1 MNKLKKFY
9 MILVTKPKLKKANIA
24 YWTDSEINSP
34 FQTIKKIDLVYSDN
48 LEDIKT
54 QLLFMGYKILEQ
66 SKRQYMHVVYYDL
79 IDI

>member
-9 MILVTKPKLKKANIA
+9 MILVTKPKLKKAAIA

-34 FQTIKKIDLVYSDN
+34 FQKIKEIDLVYSDN

-66 SKRQYMHVVYYDL
+66 SKQQYMHVVYYNL
-79 IDI
+79 TDI

>member
-1 MNKLKKFY
+1 MNKLKNFY
-9 MILVTKPKLKKANIA
+9 LILVTKPKLKKAAIK

-34 FQTIKKIDLVYSDN
+34 FQTIKEIDLVYSDN